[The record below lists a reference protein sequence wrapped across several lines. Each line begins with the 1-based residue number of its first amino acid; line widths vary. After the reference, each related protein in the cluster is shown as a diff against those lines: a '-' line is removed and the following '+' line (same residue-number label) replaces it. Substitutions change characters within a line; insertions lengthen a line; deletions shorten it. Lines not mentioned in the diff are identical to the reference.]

1 MQRAW
6 KTYPIETQLNALKPQ
21 LTPLKYPLNL
31 LQVYNLNYTVYV
43 RGWAVMEMMLVPC
56 EGPPAL
62 HLGAYDPSLP
72 SSPFLIYVSS
82 SETFPGACV
91 PVDGNTTAITEFEA
105 GNYDVV
111 GKARGATMLF
121 QLRDKWGNPKEEAE
135 DLYLSSV
142 DYYPLVQF
150 QYNLNP
156 NEVGLTSA
164 SVANIVTRTYD
175 GLNLMP
181 INEKPIS
188 EIFVNDR
195 IVINPSLQYQSEGMF
210 RLTWTTTIAGSYDI
224 SIMVLPI
231 LEDGSDFLSSQYA
244 GACGWPCTADT
255 IGTATIE
262 DAVNGV
268 PYQNPYACSVQ
279 PSTVDVR
286 MFELFHWVEEPDGDG
301 VTQIFW
307 TSLNGVTHDFHLT
320 DGAPVSPIVEE
331 DEEFYVYGR
340 AGTVSWFGIQTRD
353 RFGNVMDGS
362 DLQLSVAF
370 IDSSETYFNW
380 TLIGQGNTSEWNRT
394 VPGGDVTDMGDGY
407 YLVEY
412 RVDYT
417 GSYDIAITLDNQ
429 HYLRKLV
436 NRDESTIGT
445 LGYPVWSYGDMFQV
459 EIGPAPLSAQFSTA
473 TGEGLLGGVTGESR
487 GIVILGRDAFGNIKW
502 DTDDSADFKLKIT
515 KCTGGASVLT
525 LP

>member
-1 MQRAW
+1 
-6 KTYPIETQLNALKPQ
+6 
-21 LTPLKYPLNL
+21 
-31 LQVYNLNYTVYV
+31 
-43 RGWAVMEMMLVPC
+43 
-56 EGPPAL
+56 
-62 HLGAYDPSLP
+62 
-72 SSPFLIYVSS
+72 
-82 SETFPGACV
+82 
-91 PVDGNTTAITEFEA
+91 
-105 GNYDVV
+105 
-111 GKARGATMLF
+111 
-121 QLRDKWGNPKEEAE
+121 
-135 DLYLSSV
+135 V